1 MLKVFGIPNCDQIK
15 KTQKWLKDRGIDF
28 EFHDYKKQG
37 ITKKI
42 LTDWCKDVEWEILLN
57 KRSRTW
63 KELNETNRSNLTQ
76 AKAITL
82 MKLNP
87 TLIKRPVV
95 QQSKTLTVGFNE
107 KVFACNGHSCNA
119 GFHIGCSTTIQLSI
133 TSCWSE
139 GW

>member
-1 MLKVFGIPNCDQIK
+1 MWSDK
-15 KTQKWLKDRGIDF
+15 KSQKWLKDRGIDF

-42 LTDWCKDVEWEILLN
+42 LTDWCKNVEWEILLN

-82 MKLNP
+82 MQQNP

-95 QQSKTLTVGFNE
+95 QQSKILAVGFNE
-107 KVFACNGHSCNA
+107 KVFA
-119 GFHIGCSTTIQLSI
+119 SI
-133 TSCWSE
+133 FR
-139 GW
+139 

>member
-42 LTDWCKDVEWEILLN
+42 LTDWCKNVEWEILLN

-82 MKLNP
+82 MQQNP
-87 TLIKRPVV
+87 TLIKRPVI

-107 KVFACNGHSCNA
+107 KVFAA
-119 GFHIGCSTTIQLSI
+119 IFKYST
-133 TSCWSE
+133 
-139 GW
+139 